1 MNKERKNA
9 DHSEELLATEV
20 IGQARR
26 SAARWFVAWLA
37 TMAALVGTNVA
48 WVLAACS
55 K

>member
-1 MNKERKNA
+1 MSKEEINW
-9 DHSEELLATEV
+9 EEAEKWLATEV

-48 WVLAACS
+48 WVLAAWS